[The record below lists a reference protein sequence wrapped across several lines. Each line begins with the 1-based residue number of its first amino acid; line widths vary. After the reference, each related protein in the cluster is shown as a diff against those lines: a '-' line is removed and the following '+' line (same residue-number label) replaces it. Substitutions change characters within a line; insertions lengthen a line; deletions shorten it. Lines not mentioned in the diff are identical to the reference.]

1 MIRYGNEMLQL
12 LADSD
17 MANDEDRLV
26 LDAVWEGTKTH
37 LEPNDIE
44 QLINDVAE
52 RELTEEQRSSVEGYV
67 DDSQSSG
74 DNKLTKE
81 DRND

>member
-26 LDAVWEGTKTH
+26 LDAVWETH
-37 LEPNDIE
+37 MEPNDIE

-74 DNKLTKE
+74 DNKLAKE
-81 DRND
+81 NRND